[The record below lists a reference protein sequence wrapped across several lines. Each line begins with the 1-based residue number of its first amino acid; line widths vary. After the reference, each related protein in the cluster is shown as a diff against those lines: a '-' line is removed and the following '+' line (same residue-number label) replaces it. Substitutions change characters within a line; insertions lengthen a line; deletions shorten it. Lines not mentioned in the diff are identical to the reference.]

1 MSAAARASDHR
12 MTLFSRLMVVGAA
25 ACNAAQVQPPLPA
38 APVHA
43 AVPAAVPARPSAT
56 DAPGAV
62 AATAL
67 TDAERTVVAG
77 PVTYV
82 LRASRMT
89 NLLYVLD
96 CLAGL
101 HPCSTAAFATSW
113 SAAGWTADDDSAVA
127 AWKLLHPSRASLD
140 DRAANADP
148 PLPLPYHA
156 RGGADAVLVA
166 GYGARDLDDYA
177 ARLAPIMS
185 EADAARARELAA
197 RFESRA
203 SDRWQATRAGLVA
216 ALDEYT
222 AIAARP
228 EVRALTARIAVLYRV
243 PATGMRQTFELV
255 ARPRHAS
262 GSHARQLG
270 ELGVVEVTLGDDVTH
285 KFAVVAHEMF
295 HAWFGASPI
304 EDQIAL
310 VERFASSADPIA
322 APAYGLLDEALATA
336 LGNGLVARAVAPAE
350 YERRAAM
357 PRGLYDDR
365 LIDTVAKAML
375 PALEARLAAGGSVFD
390 DDFVP
395 EYLRAVHAGF
405 PDGLP
410 PVAHLRPMAC
420 AMDPS
425 LHDAARYLQQ
435 VSRAGHVESTDGAR
449 DAAELFARRRA
460 WGKAI
465 LWARGNLAALA
476 PLVDPATL
484 AALRRR
490 ARPGAPFVVTTRR
503 PPHGLVFILI
513 ADDDA
518 AARKLIDAFAA
529 QPQLRDGV
537 FVP

>member
-1 MSAAARASDHR
+1 MR
-12 MTLFSRLMVVGAA
+12 FSRLMLVGAA
-25 ACNAAQVQPPLPA
+25 ACNAAQVQAPSPA
-38 APVHA
+38 APAHA
-43 AVPAAVPARPSAT
+43 ASPTRAPVLTPADALPGTT
-56 DAPGAV
+56 DAA
-62 AATAL
+62 
-67 TDAERTVVAG
+67 DAERVVVAES
-77 PVTYV
+77 VTYV
-82 LRASRMT
+82 FRASRMT

-101 HPCSTAAFATSW
+101 QPCSTEAFATSW
-113 SAAGWTADDDSAVA
+113 PAAAWTPDDDSALA
-127 AWKLLHPSRASLD
+127 AWKQLHHARGSLG
-140 DRAANADP
+140 DRAAKADP
-148 PLPLPYHA
+148 PLPLPYHP
-156 RGGADAVLVA
+156 RGVAEAVLVA
-166 GYGARDLDDYA
+166 GYGARDLDDYTV
-177 ARLAPIMS
+177 RLAPMVS
-185 EADAARARELAA
+185 EAEATRAREIAA
-197 RFESRA
+197 RFEARA

-222 AIAARP
+222 ALATRRD
-228 EVRALTARIAVLYRV
+228 VRALTASIAKLYRV
-243 PATGMRQTFELV
+243 PAAGMRQTFELV

-262 GSHARQLG
+262 ASNARQLG
-270 ELGVVEVTLGDDVTH
+270 DLGVVEVTIGDDVTH

-304 EDQIAL
+304 EDQVAL

-322 APAYGLLDEALATA
+322 APAYGILDETLATA

-350 YERRAAM
+350 YEWRART
-357 PRGLYDDR
+357 PRGLYNDP
-365 LIDTVAKAML
+365 LIDPVAKALL
-375 PALEARLAAGGSVFD
+375 PALEARLAAGTSVFD

-395 EYLRAVHAGF
+395 EYLRAVHIAL

-410 PVAHLRPMAC
+410 PIAHLRPMAC

-435 VSRAGHVESTDGAR
+435 VSRASRAESTDGAR
-449 DAAELFARRRA
+449 EAAELFRRRRA

-465 LWARGNLAALA
+465 LWARGNVAALA
-476 PLVDPATL
+476 PLVDQVTL

-490 ARPGAPFVVTTRR
+490 AKTGAPFVLTTRR
-503 PPHGLVFILI
+503 PPRGLVFILI

-529 QPQLRDGV
+529 EPQLREGV